1 MRAAIR
7 ASAEPAWVLAARF
20 GSLADQKTIR
30 GIVSPANGRIERFN
44 DRIEE
49 VLQSPHFRSGEAL
62 ETTLHRYVAL
72 YNQHLPQSALGSKT
86 PLQVMKDRHQLKPE
100 LFRKQP

>member
-7 ASAEPAWVLAARF
+7 ASAEPASVLAERF
-20 GSLADQKTIR
+20 GSLEDQKTIR
-30 GIVSPANGRIERFN
+30 GIVFPANGMVERFT

-72 YNQHLPQSALGSKT
+72 YNQQLPQSALGSKT
-86 PLQVMKDRHQLKPE
+86 PLQVMKDWHRLKPE
-100 LFRKQP
+100 QFRKQP